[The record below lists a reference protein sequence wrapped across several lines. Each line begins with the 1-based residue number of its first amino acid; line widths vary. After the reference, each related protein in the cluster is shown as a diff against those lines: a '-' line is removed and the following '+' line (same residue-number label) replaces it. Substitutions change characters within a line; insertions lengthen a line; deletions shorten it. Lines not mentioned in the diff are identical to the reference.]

1 MLTDYEKSCAEQLE
15 KLRDKEDVTI
25 LALESSCDET
35 ACAVTRG
42 RKVLSSVV
50 ASQIEIHKRYGG
62 VVPEIA
68 SRNHVMAISE
78 ITAQALEQAGV
89 KQEELDCVAVTYG
102 AGLLGA
108 LLIGVSFAKAYAYA
122 LGKPLIP
129 VNHIRGHIAA
139 NYIAKPDLE
148 PPYVCLIASG
158 GHTAVVKVNALED
171 IELLGSTQ
179 DDACGEAFDKVA
191 RVLGLPYP
199 GGPEIQKLAR
209 EGKPSVKLP
218 TPLRNSGG
226 YDFSYSG
233 LKTAVIN
240 YVHAKEQKGEE
251 FSRADVACSF
261 QEKAVGI
268 MTDAAVRAAENY
280 GLKTIVI
287 AGGVA
292 ANERLREVMRQKAEK
307 HGLNVYYPP
316 LSLCTDNAAMIASEA
331 YNLVR
336 TGADAAGVTLDASAT
351 VRITDAKPAI

>member
-1 MLTDYEKSCAEQLE
+1 MLTDYEKNCRSQLE
-15 KLRDKEDVTI
+15 KLRDKEDIII

-35 ACAVTRG
+35 ACAITRG

-68 SRNHVMAISE
+68 SRNHVMAVSQ
-78 ITAQALEQAGV
+78 ITSQALEEAGI
-89 KQEELDCVAVTYG
+89 KPDEIDCVAVTYG

-108 LLIGVSFAKAYAYA
+108 LLVGVSFAKAYAYA
-122 LGKPLIP
+122 LKKPLIA

-139 NYIAKPDLE
+139 NYLAKPDLK
-148 PPYVCLIASG
+148 PPYICLIASG
-158 GHTAVVKVNALED
+158 GHTAVVKVDGLED
-171 IELLGSTQ
+171 IKLLGSTQ

-191 RVLGLPYP
+191 RVLGLEYP
-199 GGPEIQKLAR
+199 GGPQIQKLAR
-209 EGKPSVKLP
+209 EGKPAVNLP
-218 TPLRNSGG
+218 TPLKNSAG

-240 YVHAKEQKGEE
+240 YVHTKEQKGEE
-251 FSRADVACSF
+251 FSKADVARSF
-261 QEKAVGI
+261 QDKAVEI
-268 MTDAAVRAAENY
+268 MTDAAVRAAEDS

-292 ANERLREVMRQKAEK
+292 ANEKLREVMRQKAEK
-307 HGLNVYYPP
+307 HGFDVYYPP

-331 YNLVR
+331 YNLIR
-336 TGADAAGVTLDASAT
+336 SGAEAASLTLEASAT
-351 VRITDAKPAI
+351 VKITDAKPRV